1 MGQASTPGLGMRLL
15 GRIIDAFVVG
25 IPMIILFAIIPG
37 LAIGGLVYSLV
48 TAALGFG
55 YFVWMESTMG
65 ATIGKRL
72 LNMQVVS
79 TSGGNPSMEASAR
92 RNWWLLIGVLSG
104 IPVLG
109 LLASLV
115 SLAVVIY
122 IAVTI
127 NSDPNGRGWHDQMAD
142 ASVVPT

>member
-1 MGQASTPGLGMRLL
+1 MRLL
-15 GRIIDAFVVG
+15 ARIIDAFVVG

-37 LAIGGLVYSLV
+37 LAVGGLVYSVV

-65 ATIGKRL
+65 ATVGKRV
-72 LNMQVVS
+72 LNMKVVS
-79 TSGGNPSMEASAR
+79 TTGGNVSMEASAR
-92 RNWWLLIGVLSG
+92 RNWWLLIGVVSG
-104 IPVLG
+104 VPVVG

-115 SLAVVIY
+115 SLAIVIY

-127 NSDPNGRGWHDQMAD
+127 SQNPNGRGWHDQMAD
-142 ASVVPT
+142 AGVVPA